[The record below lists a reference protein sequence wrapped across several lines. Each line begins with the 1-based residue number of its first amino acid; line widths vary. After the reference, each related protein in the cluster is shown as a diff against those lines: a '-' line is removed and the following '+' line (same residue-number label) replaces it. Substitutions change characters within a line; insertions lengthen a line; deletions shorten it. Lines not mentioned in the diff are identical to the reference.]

1 MESAGKGE
9 RLLKVQ
15 MGAVMTYC
23 GWGASSSGA
32 GFKEWSSPEAGA
44 VQVRAASLRA
54 RSLAPPGA
62 AARFSLLLSRRGVQR
77 RGPRA
82 VTPHCP

>member
-23 GWGASSSGA
+23 GWGASSWSGGA

-44 VQVRAASLRA
+44 VQVRAASALA
-54 RSLAPPGA
+54 RSLH
-62 AARFSLLLSRRGVQR
+62 
-77 RGPRA
+77 RGPPRGSLYCCPA
-82 VTPHCP
+82 VECSDAGHAL